1 MRCLTLSV
9 ALSARCVTREPR
21 VSRPRGGAR
30 ELKMR
35 EHYSSMKLQS
45 GCYVAPARSGERA
58 HHARA
63 PPPKRK
69 SVKSNSHSETHL
81 ERDIEQSRAIQS
93 LPAATAQ
100 LCSPNTASATSATLV
115 LLSEP
120 PSHFIVV
127 VSCCPAEESTWLGE
141 KIRRTRTPHSF
152 PAVRS
157 SAAAA

>member
-1 MRCLTLSV
+1 M
-9 ALSARCVTREPR
+9 
-21 VSRPRGGAR
+21 
-30 ELKMR
+30 
-35 EHYSSMKLQS
+35 QS

-58 HHARA
+58 KAPARRTRGA
-63 PPPKRK
+63 PTKTQK
-69 SVKSNSHSETHL
+69 CKVKQSPLSTETHL
-81 ERDIEQSRAIQS
+81 ERDTEQSRAIQS
-93 LPAATAQ
+93 LPATAQ

-127 VSCCPAEESTWLGE
+127 VSCCPTEGSTWLGE

>member
-1 MRCLTLSV
+1 MT
-9 ALSARCVTREPR
+9 AVT
-21 VSRPRGGAR
+21 
-30 ELKMR
+30 
-35 EHYSSMKLQS
+35 
-45 GCYVAPARSGERA
+45 
-58 HHARA
+58 
-63 PPPKRK
+63 
-69 SVKSNSHSETHL
+69 SETHL

-100 LCSPNTASATSATLV
+100 LRSPNTATSATLV
-115 LLSEP
+115 LLSP
-120 PSHFIVV
+120 PALSLHRAIVV

>member
-1 MRCLTLSV
+1 MT
-9 ALSARCVTREPR
+9 AVT
-21 VSRPRGGAR
+21 
-30 ELKMR
+30 
-35 EHYSSMKLQS
+35 
-45 GCYVAPARSGERA
+45 
-58 HHARA
+58 
-63 PPPKRK
+63 
-69 SVKSNSHSETHL
+69 SETHL

-100 LCSPNTASATSATLV
+100 LRSPNTATSATLV